1 MAERSQSQKT
11 NSKLPMFEF
20 EPDEYIFTKLAY
32 YFKRRKRKKEESKA
46 NVVNLSDLK
55 PRLTIF
61 ARAITGEAIEI
72 YDAEREGGYK
82 NNNFF
87 LPSKFFDFQTVD
99 ENISFYLFRILY
111 LSIQKNL
118 NLNWNDNQ
126 EHELL
131 ESQQKA
137 NETSSIVLETLFEQ
151 FPITKKYFE
160 QFKKHYESKVK
171 DELLTDYTFIFGKW
185 MRNNPEEDSNNK
197 LKNFTDKVKKGKEE
211 KPKTILKSKAVEE
224 IISVQVDEKQREDA
238 TTQHQFEKV
247 ETADEF
253 GGNWRDMDGD
263 DDLKD
268 HENALDELNM
278 KYTVRVDDT
287 AHSVYQAD
295 FVENTTVSESA
306 EVDSSGYHI
315 LYDEWNYSKRKYKE
329 NFCKVYPKTLLKTNV
344 PYYKKTLNQNKS
356 TLNGLRKMLTA
367 VNNKYLQQRRQTQGE
382 EFDIDAITDLFVD
395 VHSGHTPSEKIYLS
409 KRKKEKNI
417 SILLL
422 LDISLS
428 SDGYAGGNRVID
440 VEKQV
445 SILFGE
451 ILNEFNID
459 FSIDCFYSKTRNHS
473 TYITIKDFDGDWNKA
488 KLKVGA
494 VEPNG
499 YTRIGAALRHSGAM
513 LDKRDTK
520 NKWVILISDGKPNDY
535 DKYEGKYGINDVK
548 QALREL
554 NERQINSYALAI
566 EAQAKYYLP
575 QMFGQNHYQI
585 LTTPVEMLKSLV
597 LLYEKIKHQS

>member
-1 MAERSQSQKT
+1 M
-11 NSKLPMFEF
+11 F

-32 YFKRRKRKKEESKA
+32 YFKRKRKQKQEGNIHAVKLEEI
-46 NVVNLSDLK
+46 K

-61 ARAITGEAIEI
+61 ARAITGSSIEI
-72 YDAEREGGYK
+72 YEAEREGGYR

-87 LPSKFFDFQTVD
+87 LPTKFEDFNSVD

-118 NLNWNDNQ
+118 DLNWNDNQ
-126 EHELL
+126 EHDLI
-131 ESQQKA
+131 ESQVKA
-137 NETSSIVLETLFEQ
+137 KETSQKVLELLFEQ
-151 FPITKKYFE
+151 FPITEKY
-160 QFKKHYESKVK
+160 YK
-171 DELLTDYTFIFGKW
+171 DFLTFYTEKEPKDFSFIYGKW
-185 MRNNPEEDSNNK
+185 MRNNLEEDSDDK
-197 LKNFTDKVKKGKEE
+197 LKNFTDKVKKGDEE
-211 KPKTILKSKAVEE
+211 KPKTILKSNAVEE
-224 IISVQVDEKQREDA
+224 IISVQVDVKQQEDA
-238 TTQHQFEKV
+238 VLQHQFEKV

-253 GGNWRDMDGD
+253 GGNFKDFDGD
-263 DDLKD
+263 DELDD
-268 HENALDELNM
+268 HSNALEDLNM

-295 FVENTTVSESA
+295 FIENTTVSESS
-306 EVDSSGYHI
+306 ELDSSGYHI
-315 LYDEWNYSKRKYKE
+315 LYDEWDYSKRRYKD
-329 NFCKVYPKTLLKTNV
+329 NFCKVYPKTLLKTDV
-344 PYYKKTLNQNKS
+344 PYYKKTLNENRS
-356 TLNGLRKMLTA
+356 TLVGLRKMLTN
-367 VNNKYLQQRRQTQGE
+367 VNNKYQQQRRQTQGD

-409 KRKKEKNI
+409 KRKKEKDL

-428 SDGYAGGNRVID
+428 SDGYAAGNRVID

-451 ILNEFNID
+451 ILDEFNID

-473 TYITIKDFDGDWNKA
+473 SYITIKDFDEDWNKA
-488 KLKVGA
+488 KFKVGA
-494 VEPNG
+494 IEPSG

-535 DKYEGKYGINDVK
+535 DKYEGKYGVNDVK

>member
-1 MAERSQSQKT
+1 
-11 NSKLPMFEF
+11 MFEF

-32 YFKRRKRKKEESKA
+32 FFKNRNKKKQER
-46 NVVNLSDLK
+46 NVHAANLSDLK
-55 PRLTIF
+55 PRLTIL
-61 ARAITGEAIEI
+61 ARAITGESIEI
-72 YDAEREGGYK
+72 FEAEREGGYK

-87 LPSKFFDFQTVD
+87 LPAKFQEFNSVD
-99 ENISFYLFRILY
+99 ENIAFYVFRILY
-111 LSIQKNL
+111 LSVQKNL
-118 NLNWNDNQ
+118 DLNWNDNSV
-126 EHELL
+126 HELE

-137 NETSSIVLETLFEQ
+137 KENSSQILESLFNQ
-151 FPITKKYFE
+151 FPVSERKYNKFL
-160 QFKKHYESKVK
+160 QYYKGKVK
-171 DELLTDYTFIFGKW
+171 EESLVDYSFIYGKW
-185 MRNNPEEDSNNK
+185 MLNSPQDVKEGK
-197 LKNFTDKVKKGKEE
+197 LKNFTDKVKKGNEE
-211 KPKTILKSKAVEE
+211 KPKTIIKSKAVEE
-224 IISVQVDEKQREDA
+224 IISVQIDKKQQEDD
-238 TTQHQFEKV
+238 TLLHSFEKV

-253 GGNWRDMDGD
+253 GGNFKNFDGD
-263 DDLKD
+263 DDLED
-268 HENALDELNM
+268 HSNALDELNM
-278 KYTVRVDDT
+278 KHTVRVDDT

-295 FVENTTVSESA
+295 FIENTTVSESA
-306 EVDSSGYHI
+306 EIDKTGYHI

-329 NFCKVYPKTLLKTNV
+329 DFCKVYPKTVLKTNV
-344 PYYKKTLNQNKS
+344 SYYKKTINQHKS
-356 TLNGLRKMLTA
+356 TLIGLRKMLTT
-367 VNNKYLQQRRQTQGE
+367 VNNKLQQQHRQTQGD

-409 KRKKEKNI
+409 KRKKEKDV

-428 SDGYAGGNRVID
+428 SDGYAAGNRVID

-473 TYITIKDFDGDWNKA
+473 SYLTIKDFDEDWNKA
-488 KLKVGA
+488 KFKVGA
-494 VEPNG
+494 VEPSG

-513 LDKRDTK
+513 LDKRSTK
-520 NKWVILISDGKPNDY
+520 NKWVILLSDGKPNDY

-554 NERQINSYALAI
+554 NERNINSYALAI

-585 LTTPVEMLKSLV
+585 LTTPVELLKSLV
-597 LLYEKIKHQS
+597 QLFEKIKHQS

>member
-1 MAERSQSQKT
+1 
-11 NSKLPMFEF
+11 MFEF

-32 YFKRRKRKKEESKA
+32 YFKRRRLKKQESIA
-46 NVVNLSDLK
+46 HAVNLSDLK

-61 ARAITGEAIEI
+61 ARAITGESIEI
-72 YDAEREGGYK
+72 FDAEREGGYK

-87 LPSKFFDFQTVD
+87 LPTKFADFSSID

-111 LSIQKNL
+111 LSVQKNL
-118 NLNWNDNQ
+118 ELNWNDNQ
-126 EHELL
+126 EHELA

-137 NETSSIVLETLFEQ
+137 KETSQIVLDSLFEQ
-151 FPITKKYFE
+151 FPITKKYYQ
-160 QFKKHYESKVK
+160 QFVQFYSEKVK
-171 DELLTDYTFIFGKW
+171 DESLADYTFIFGKW
-185 MRNNPEEDSNNK
+185 MRNNPEEPSGDK
-197 LKNFTDKVKKGKEE
+197 LQNFTDKVKKAEE
-211 KPKTILKSKAVEE
+211 DKPKTTLKSKAVEE
-224 IISVQVDEKQREDA
+224 IISVQIDQKQLEDA
-238 TTQHQFEKV
+238 VLQHQFEKV
-247 ETADEF
+247 ETAEEF
-253 GGNWRDMDGD
+253 GGNFRDMDGD
-263 DDLKD
+263 DDLED
-268 HENALDELNM
+268 HSNALDEINM

-295 FVENTTVSESA
+295 FIENTTVSESA
-306 EVDSSGYHI
+306 EIDSTGYHI
-315 LYDEWNYSKRKYKE
+315 NYDEWDYKKRAYK
-329 NFCKVYPKTLLKTNV
+329 NDFCKVYPKTVLKSNIG
-344 PYYKKTLNQNKS
+344 YYKKTLNQYRS
-356 TLNGLRKMLTA
+356 TLAGLRKMLTT
-367 VNNKYLQQRRQTQGE
+367 VNNKYQQQRRQTQGE

-409 KRKKEKNI
+409 KRKKEKDL

-428 SDGYAGGNRVID
+428 SDGYAAGNRVID

-473 TYITIKDFDGDWNKA
+473 SYLTIKDFDEDWNKA
-488 KLKVGA
+488 KYKVGA
-494 VEPNG
+494 VEPSG

-535 DKYEGKYGINDVK
+535 DKYEGKYGVNDVK

-566 EAQAKYYLP
+566 EAEAKYYLP

-585 LTTPVEMLKSLV
+585 LTTPIELLKSLV

>member
-1 MAERSQSQKT
+1 
-11 NSKLPMFEF
+11 MFEF

-32 YFKRRKRKKEESKA
+32 YFKRRRLKKQESIA
-46 NVVNLSDLK
+46 HAVNLSDLK

-61 ARAITGEAIEI
+61 ARAITGESIEI
-72 YDAEREGGYK
+72 FDAEREGGYK

-87 LPSKFFDFQTVD
+87 LPAKFADFSSID

-111 LSIQKNL
+111 LSVQKNL
-118 NLNWNDNQ
+118 ELNWNDNQ
-126 EHELL
+126 EHELA

-137 NETSSIVLETLFEQ
+137 KETSQIVLDSLFEQ
-151 FPITKKYFE
+151 FPITKKYYQKFI
-160 QFKKHYESKVK
+160 QFYSEKVK
-171 DELLTDYTFIFGKW
+171 DESLADYTFIFGKW
-185 MRNNPEEDSNNK
+185 MRNNPEEPSGDK
-197 LKNFTDKVKKGKEE
+197 LQNFTDKVKKAEE
-211 KPKTILKSKAVEE
+211 DKPKTTLKSKAVEE
-224 IISVQVDEKQREDA
+224 IISVQIDQKQLEDA
-238 TTQHQFEKV
+238 VLQHQFEKV
-247 ETADEF
+247 ETAEEF
-253 GGNWRDMDGD
+253 GGNFRDMDGD
-263 DDLKD
+263 DDLED
-268 HENALDELNM
+268 HSNALDEINM

-295 FVENTTVSESA
+295 FIENTTVSESA
-306 EVDSSGYHI
+306 EIDSTGYHI
-315 LYDEWNYSKRKYKE
+315 NYDEWDYKKRAYK
-329 NFCKVYPKTLLKTNV
+329 NDFCKVYPKTVLKSNV
-344 PYYKKTLNQNKS
+344 GYYKKTLNQYRS
-356 TLNGLRKMLTA
+356 TLAGLRKMLTT
-367 VNNKYLQQRRQTQGE
+367 VNNKYQQQRRQTQGE

-409 KRKKEKNI
+409 KRKKEKDV

-428 SDGYAGGNRVID
+428 SDGYAAGNRVID

-473 TYITIKDFDGDWNKA
+473 SYLTIKDFDEDWNKA
-488 KLKVGA
+488 KFKVGA
-494 VEPNG
+494 VEPSG

-535 DKYEGKYGINDVK
+535 DKYEGKYGVNDVK

-566 EAQAKYYLP
+566 EAEAKYYLP

-585 LTTPVEMLKSLV
+585 LTTPIELLKSLV

>member
-1 MAERSQSQKT
+1 M
-11 NSKLPMFEF
+11 F
-20 EPDEYIFTKLAY
+20 EPDEYLFTKLVY
-32 YFKRRKRKKEESKA
+32 YFKRRNLKKQENIA
-46 NVVNLSDLK
+46 HAVNLSDLK

-61 ARAITGEAIEI
+61 ARAITGESIEI
-72 YDAEREGGYK
+72 FDAEREGGYK

-87 LPSKFFDFQTVD
+87 LPITFSDFPFSD
-99 ENISFYLFRILY
+99 ENISFYLFRIVY
-111 LSIQKNL
+111 LSVQKNL

-137 NETSSIVLETLFEQ
+137 KETSLVVLESMFDQ
-151 FPITKKYFE
+151 FPVTKKYFDLFI
-160 QFKKHYESKVK
+160 QFYKSKAK
-171 DELLTDYTFIFGKW
+171 DETLADYTFIYGKW
-185 MRNNPEEDSNNK
+185 MRNNLEEDGEV
-197 LKNFTDKVKKGKEE
+197 LKNFTDEVKKGQEDQS
-211 KPKTILKSKAVEE
+211 KTTIKSKAVEE
-224 IISVQVDEKQREDA
+224 IISVQVDVKQQEDA
-238 TTQHQFEKV
+238 VLQHQFEKV
-247 ETADEF
+247 ETAEEF
-253 GGNWRDMDGD
+253 GGNFKDFDGD
-263 DDLKD
+263 DDLED
-268 HENALDELNM
+268 HANALDELNM

-295 FVENTTVSESA
+295 FIENTTVSESA
-306 EVDSSGYHI
+306 EYDSTGYHI
-315 LYDEWNYSKRKYKE
+315 TYDEWDYSKRAYKPD
-329 NFCKVYPKTLLKTNV
+329 FCKVYPKTMLKSNV
-344 PYYKKTLNQNKS
+344 SYYKRTILKNNS
-356 TLNGLRKMLTA
+356 TLIGLRKMLTT
-367 VNNKYLQQRRQTQGE
+367 VNNKYQFQRRQTQGE

-409 KRKKEKNI
+409 KRKKEKDL

-428 SDGYAGGNRVID
+428 SDGYAAGNRVID
-440 VEKQV
+440 VEKEV

-451 ILNEFNID
+451 LLNEFNID

-473 TYITIKDFDGDWNKA
+473 TYITIKDFDEDWNKA
-488 KLKVGA
+488 KFKVGA
-494 VEPNG
+494 VEPSG

-513 LDKRDTK
+513 LDKRETK

-535 DKYEGKYGINDVK
+535 DKYEGKYGVNDVK

-585 LTTPVEMLKSLV
+585 LTTPVELLKSLV
-597 LLYEKIKHQS
+597 LLFEKIRHQS

>member
-1 MAERSQSQKT
+1 
-11 NSKLPMFEF
+11 MFEF
-20 EPDEYIFTKLAY
+20 EPDEYIFTKFAFF
-32 YFKRRKRKKEESKA
+32 FKRRKKKREAELEYA
-46 NVVNLSDLK
+46 VNLNDVK

-61 ARAITGEAIEI
+61 ARAITGESIEI
-72 YDAEREGGYK
+72 YEAEREGGYK

-87 LPSKFFDFQTVD
+87 LPTKIVEFNTIE
-99 ENISFYLFRILY
+99 ENLSFYLFRVLY
-111 LSIQKNL
+111 MSIQKNL
-118 NLNWNDNQ
+118 NLNWIDD
-126 EHELL
+126 EEKELE
-131 ESQQKA
+131 ESQSKA
-137 NETSSIVLETLFEQ
+137 KKTSHLVLKELFNQ
-151 FPITKKYFE
+151 FPITENYHKKFIE
-160 QFKKHYESKVK
+160 HFSGKSINKPSV
-171 DELLTDYTFIFGKW
+171 DYSFIYGKW
-185 MRNNPEEDSNNK
+185 MRNTAEDPSVNPLE
-197 LKNFTDKVKKGKEE
+197 NFTDKVKKADEE
-211 KPKTILKSKAVEE
+211 QPKTIIKSNAVEE
-224 IISVQVDEKQREDA
+224 IISVTIDQKQMEDA
-238 TTQHQFEKV
+238 VLQHQFEKV
-247 ETADEF
+247 ETAEEF
-253 GGNWRDMDGD
+253 GGNFRDMDGD
-263 DDLKD
+263 DELDD
-268 HENALDELNM
+268 HSNALDDINM

-295 FVENTTVSESA
+295 FIENTTVSESA
-306 EVDSSGYHI
+306 EVDNTGYHI
-315 LYDEWNYSKRKYKE
+315 AYDEWNYSKRTYKDK
-329 NFCKVYPKTLLKTNV
+329 FCKVYPKTLLKSDV
-344 PYYKKTLNQNKS
+344 SYYKKTILENNS
-356 TLNGLRKMLTA
+356 TLIGLRKMLTT
-367 VNNKYLQQRRQTQGE
+367 VNNKYQQQRRQTQGN
-382 EFDIDAITDLFVD
+382 EFDIDAITDLYVD
-395 VHSGHTPSEKIYLS
+395 VNSGHTPSEKIYLS
-409 KRKKEKNI
+409 SRKKEKNL

-473 TYITIKDFDGDWNKA
+473 SYITIKDFDEDWSRA
-488 KLKVGA
+488 KFKVGA
-494 VEPNG
+494 VEPSG

-520 NKWVILISDGKPNDY
+520 NKWVILLSDGKPNDY

-585 LTTPVEMLKSLV
+585 LTTPVELLQSLV
-597 LLYEKIKHQS
+597 KLYEKIKHQS